1 MRDGSLRITADG
13 GMQEFAVGGLEA
25 VLFVVSEGADE
36 KTDEWAVEFV
46 WETVADANLPSQ
58 RSGDFYLRPSPSRL
72 EDMVG
77 SLTLPS
83 SGRPKGALRPLCA
96 AAHVKPWVAHAHSSR
111 NANRS

>member
-58 RSGDFYLRPSPSRL
+58 RSGDF
-72 EDMVG
+72 MVG